1 MEKYNKL
8 LSNITKLIEKGLFN
22 SKDLKKEVENA
33 LKFKMEIIGN
43 KLNFV
48 SREEFEV
55 QKKLIEKLQKEL
67 KKLINEDRPNII
79 AAIAEARSHGDLSEN
94 AEYQYAK
101 EQQSLIEG
109 KIQELEST
117 SGLAEIIDVSQLS
130 GKKIKFGAT
139 IEIEDNDTGSKSKYQ
154 IVGEYESDINNK
166 KLSINSPL
174 ARGLIGKTKDD
185 IVEVVSPKGTK
196 SYSVLSVKFI

>member
-1 MEKYNKL
+1 MNKIPMT
-8 LSNITKLIEKGLFN
+8 SSGY
-22 SKDLKKEVENA
+22 
-33 LKFKMEIIGN
+33 
-43 KLNFV
+43 
-48 SREEFEV
+48 
-55 QKKLIEKLQKEL
+55 EKLQEEL

-117 SGLAEIIDVSQLS
+117 SGLAEIIDISQLS
-130 GKKIKFGAT
+130 GKAIIFGAT
-139 IEIEDNDTGSKSKYQ
+139 IEIEDNDLGIKSKYQ

>member
-1 MEKYNKL
+1 MNKIPMT
-8 LSNITKLIEKGLFN
+8 SSGY
-22 SKDLKKEVENA
+22 
-33 LKFKMEIIGN
+33 
-43 KLNFV
+43 
-48 SREEFEV
+48 
-55 QKKLIEKLQKEL
+55 EKLQKEL

-130 GKKIKFGAT
+130 GK
-139 IEIEDNDTGSKSKYQ
+139 EI
-154 IVGEYESDINNK
+154 
-166 KLSINSPL
+166 
-174 ARGLIGKTKDD
+174 
-185 IVEVVSPKGTK
+185 
-196 SYSVLSVKFI
+196 

>member
-1 MEKYNKL
+1 MNKIPMI
-8 LSNITKLIEKGLFN
+8 SSGF
-22 SKDLKKEVENA
+22 
-33 LKFKMEIIGN
+33 
-43 KLNFV
+43 
-48 SREEFEV
+48 
-55 QKKLIEKLQKEL
+55 KKLQEEL

-109 KIQELEST
+109 KILDLESIT
-117 SGLAEIIDVSQLS
+117 SLAEIIDVSQLT
-130 GKKIKFGAT
+130 GKEIKFGAT
-139 IEIEDNDTGSKSKYQ
+139 IEIKDDDTGDKSIYQ
-154 IVGEYESDINNK
+154 IVGEYESNIKNK

-185 IVEVVSPKGTK
+185 IVEINSPKGIK
-196 SYSVLSVKFI
+196 SYSVLSVKFK

>member
-1 MEKYNKL
+1 MNKIPMTA
-8 LSNITKLIEKGLFN
+8 SGY
-22 SKDLKKEVENA
+22 
-33 LKFKMEIIGN
+33 
-43 KLNFV
+43 
-48 SREEFEV
+48 
-55 QKKLIEKLQKEL
+55 EKLQEEL

-109 KIQELEST
+109 KIQEIEST
-117 SGLAEIIDVSQLS
+117 LGLAEIIDVSQLS
-130 GKKIKFGAT
+130 GKEIKFGAT
-139 IEIEDNDTGSKSKYQ
+139 IEIEDNDSGIKSKYQ

>member
-1 MEKYNKL
+1 MNK
-8 LSNITKLIEKGLFN
+8 IPMTKEGY
-22 SKDLKKEVENA
+22 
-33 LKFKMEIIGN
+33 
-43 KLNFV
+43 
-48 SREEFEV
+48 
-55 QKKLIEKLQKEL
+55 EKLQEEL
-67 KKLINEDRPNII
+67 KKLVNEDRPNII

-117 SGLAEIIDVSQLS
+117 TALTEIIDISKLS
-130 GKKIKFGAT
+130 GNEIVFGAT
-139 IEIEDNDTGSKSKYQ
+139 IEIRDDENNNKSKYQ
-154 IVGEYESDINNK
+154 IVGEYESDIENK

-185 IVEVVSPKGTK
+185 IVEINSPKGTK
-196 SYSVLSVKFI
+196 TYTILSVKFI